1 MAVNYDQLT
10 QGLIQTKIKVTKPL
24 ENFTWAQDVLF
35 GNPSIGTEQ
44 NYIDYSTQLSTVA
57 LPEEA
62 VKGLDP
68 RRVNYGAEGGG
79 SVVSQL
85 VLKEEDR

>member
-44 NYIDYSTQLSTVA
+44 NYIDYSDY
-57 LPEEA
+57 EF
-62 VKGLDP
+62 
-68 RRVNYGAEGGG
+68 R
-79 SVVSQL
+79 
-85 VLKEEDR
+85 